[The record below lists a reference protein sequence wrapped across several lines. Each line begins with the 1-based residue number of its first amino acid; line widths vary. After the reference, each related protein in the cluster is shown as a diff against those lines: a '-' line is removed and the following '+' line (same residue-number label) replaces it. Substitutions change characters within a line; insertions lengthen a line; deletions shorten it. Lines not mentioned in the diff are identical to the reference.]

1 MKSPKILIDF
11 VTALR
16 SAGAS
21 VAMTLDD
28 VFLLTAFKAVEEHS
42 VGLSR
47 RDTGNDTA

>member
-1 MKSPKILIDF
+1 LTLSQH
-11 VTALR
+11 LR
-16 SAGAS
+16 FAGAS

-47 RDTGNDTA
+47 RETGNDSMMFNR